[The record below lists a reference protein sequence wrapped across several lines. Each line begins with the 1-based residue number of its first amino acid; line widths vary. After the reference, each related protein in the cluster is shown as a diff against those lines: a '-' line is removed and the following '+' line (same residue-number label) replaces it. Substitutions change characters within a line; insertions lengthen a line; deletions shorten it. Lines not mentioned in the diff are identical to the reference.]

1 MQLREHV
8 PLVVDEKQNNEKL
21 KKVVEE
27 KLLLSES
34 LYYLVKYE
42 NSVFLL

>member
-8 PLVVDEKQNNEKL
+8 PLVVDEKTEQWEVE
-21 KKVVEE
+21 KVVEE